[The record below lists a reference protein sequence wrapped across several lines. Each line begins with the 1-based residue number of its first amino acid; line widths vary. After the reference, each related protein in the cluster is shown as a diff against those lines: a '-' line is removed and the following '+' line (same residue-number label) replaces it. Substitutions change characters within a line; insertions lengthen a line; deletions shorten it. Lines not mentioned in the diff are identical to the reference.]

1 MKSVNTYKH
10 RNKLFVLLCLVAVVI
25 CTSFICIS
33 TAQAAGSLS
42 QTEVAGAVISDYAA
56 DKPVYDNIVFWSL
69 IFAGSI
75 IGLIGV
81 GINSLKVHRW

>member
-1 MKSVNTYKH
+1 MNSVNTDKH
-10 RNKLFVLLCLVAVVI
+10 RNKLFVLLCLVAAVI
-25 CTSFICIS
+25 CTSFICINA
-33 TAQAAGSLS
+33 AQAAGNLS
-42 QTEVAGAVISDYAA
+42 QAEVAGVVVSDYAA

-75 IGLIGV
+75 VGLIAL